1 MNYQVKLHP
10 KVHKFLEKCD
20 ITISD
25 RIKKRL
31 NLLKE
36 DPFRYLEHYEGENCF
51 KFRIGDYRALVDVD
65 NSSKIVFVR
74 LLGHRGQIYKNLNLP
89 E

>member
-10 KVHKFLEKCD
+10 NVIKFLDKCEK
-20 ITISD
+20 ILSE

-36 DPFRYLEHYEGENCF
+36 DPFRYLEHYEGENVY
-51 KFRIGDYRALVDVD
+51 KFRIGNYRALVDVD
-65 NSSKIVFVR
+65 TSRKIVFVR
-74 LLGHRGQIYKNLNLP
+74 VFDHRSRIYKRKF
-89 E
+89 